1 MQLIYEQ
8 GILVFIIYFI
18 LFIDLVFRI
27 YNSGNKYRLNLIVLF
42 GAVIVL
48 SFFQYPFYIQENLIP
63 IMFLFGIY
71 NSLFCPSF
79 EIRIAILNSF
89 WKYTSFFYWALIF
102 IIISISIFNIILNI
116 LDDKNSNTTTVD
128 ILEPYYNRNQ
138 RFLNQELKYYYLN
151 NDFKNSLMIVNKL
164 EKFQKSDYL
173 FYLKAQINLKNRD
186 TINAIINLKTS
197 IYIVPKREFIKKKY
211 LALVSN

>member
-27 YNSGNKYRLNLIVLF
+27 YNSGNKYRLNLIVLY
-42 GAVIVL
+42 GAVIIL

-71 NSLFCPSF
+71 NSLFCSSF
-79 EIRIAILNSF
+79 KIRVAFINSF
-89 WKYTSFFYWALIF
+89 WKYTSYFYWAFIF
-102 IIISISIFNIILNI
+102 IIFSISIFNIILNI
-116 LDDKNSNTTTVD
+116 LEDTNTNTIE
-128 ILEPYYNRNQ
+128 ILDPYYNRNQ
-138 RFLNQELKYYYLN
+138 RFLNQKLKYYYLN

-173 FYLKAQINLKNRD
+173 FYLKSQINLKNRD
-186 TINAIINLKTS
+186 TINAIYNLKTAL
-197 IYIVPKREFIKKKY
+197 YIVPKREFIKKKY
-211 LALVSN
+211 LALVSK

>member
-27 YNSGNKYRLNLIVLF
+27 YNSANRYRLNLIVLF
-42 GAVIVL
+42 GAVIIL

-71 NSLFCPSF
+71 NSLFHPSF
-79 EIRIAILNSF
+79 EIRIGILNSF

-116 LDDKNSNTTTVD
+116 LEDENTTTVE

-138 RFLNQELKYYYLN
+138 RFLNQKLKYNYLN
-151 NDFKNSLMIVNKL
+151 NDFKNSLVIVNKL

-173 FYLKAQINLKNRD
+173 FYLKSQINLKNRD
-186 TINAIINLKTS
+186 TINAIINLKTA
-197 IYIVPKREFIKKKY
+197 IYIVPKREFVKKKY
-211 LALVSN
+211 LALVSK